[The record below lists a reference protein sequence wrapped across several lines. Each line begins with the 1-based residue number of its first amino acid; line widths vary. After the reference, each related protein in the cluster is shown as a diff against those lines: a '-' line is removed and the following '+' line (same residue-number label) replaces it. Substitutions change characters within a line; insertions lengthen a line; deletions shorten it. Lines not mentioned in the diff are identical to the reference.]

1 MRTLIQVKRQ
11 TLVDGKYKD
20 VQTKEKEREEAASI
34 HEENQRKW
42 QTAK

>member
-20 VQTKEKEREEAASI
+20 VQTKEKEREETTSI
-34 HEENQRKW
+34 LKENKRKW